1 MDISRE
7 SYCKLP
13 IENKMDVVFDLLG
26 ENKKDHDSIKTEIN
40 KCNFEIGKRKR
51 IDTVT
56 AGVLGFFGG
65 LVGFCSQKLFF
76 K

>member
-1 MDISRE
+1 MS
-7 SYCKLP
+7 
-13 IENKMDVVFDLLG
+13 NKMDIVFDLLG
-26 ENKKDHDSIKTEIN
+26 ENKNDHDAIKAEIV

-51 IDTVT
+51 IDTAT

>member
-1 MDISRE
+1 MERDTFI
-7 SYCKLP
+7 KLP
-13 IENKMDVVFDLLG
+13 MDNKMDVVFDLLG
-26 ENKKDHDSIKTEIN
+26 ENKQDHNTIKADII
-40 KCNFEIGKRKR
+40 KCNFEITKRKR
-51 IDTVT
+51 IDTAT